1 MRKELK
7 IALSNHIKNRCD
19 QYGNNLEKL
28 RDLYSEFNSAQYN
41 QIEALDTLQELLFN
55 YAISNDNGE
64 ENILSARQILG
75 ICFLMQ
81 NCIDILSTAKNAKEN
96 LESPILKLLK
106 QGAE

>member
-1 MRKELK
+1 MRKELT
-7 IALSNHIKNRCD
+7 IALSNHIKNRCE
-19 QYGNNLEKL
+19 QYGDNLEKL
-28 RDLYSEFNSAQYN
+28 RDLYSEYDVAEYH
-41 QIEALDTLQELLFN
+41 QIEALNTLQELLFN

-64 ENILSARQILG
+64 KNILSARQILG
-75 ICFLMQ
+75 TCFLMQ